1 MTNQVINHEID
12 EGILDTFAH
21 MKDNISHLLR
31 CKLELNHARKR
42 DQITEAEYCDKV
54 TGRVECLARWFI
66 KASDHQVAMVGAGA
80 DAPYSLVY
88 RIGGVTHDSW
98 DYDWVDAETL
108 TLTLSPKPQSLNPK
122 P

>member
-1 MTNQVINHEID
+1 
-12 EGILDTFAH
+12 
-21 MKDNISHLLR
+21 
-31 CKLELNHARKR
+31 
-42 DQITEAEYCDKV
+42 
-54 TGRVECLARWFI
+54 
-66 KASDHQVAMVGAGA
+66 MVGAGA

>member
-1 MTNQVINHEID
+1 MEHRPYPDPNPNPDPDPNANPNAHQV
-12 EGILDTFAH
+12 G
-21 MKDNISHLLR
+21 
-31 CKLELNHARKR
+31 ELGSVRKH
-42 DQITEAEYCDKV
+42 KV

-108 TLTLSPKPQSLNPK
+108 TQTLSPKPNP
-122 P
+122 